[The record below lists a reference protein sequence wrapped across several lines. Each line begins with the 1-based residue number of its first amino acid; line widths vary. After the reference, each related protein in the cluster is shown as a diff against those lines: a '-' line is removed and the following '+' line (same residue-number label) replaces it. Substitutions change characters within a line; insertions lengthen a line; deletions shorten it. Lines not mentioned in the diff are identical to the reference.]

1 MDRPG
6 NEFARPPGFDWQ
18 GFGYLTSIVSVFLL
32 GAIAWPKPG
41 DPGWHLPLL
50 IAGMTTSVLGMAFR
64 YLAHLKQARQVK
76 DAKDSKARARSP

>member
-1 MDRPG
+1 MDRPSDTL
-6 NEFARPPGFDWQ
+6 AKPPGFDWQ

-41 DPGWHLPLL
+41 DPGWHLPVL
-50 IAGMTTSVLGMAFR
+50 IAGVATSVLGMAFR

-76 DAKDSKARARSP
+76 DAKAEARRR

>member
-1 MDRPG
+1 
-6 NEFARPPGFDWQ
+6 
-18 GFGYLTSIVSVFLL
+18 
-32 GAIAWPKPG
+32 
-41 DPGWHLPLL
+41 LPLL